1 MQFLMNA
8 LILPPNE
15 FFKADVLSM
24 ILNDNGSEE
33 ELELRA
39 ELGVQDPE
47 RFQHRIDE
55 ILPSFQL
62 ESDGRI
68 KKLLESF
75 QHALS
80 K

>member
-1 MQFLMNA
+1 
-8 LILPPNE
+8 
-15 FFKADVLSM
+15 M

-33 ELELRA
+33 EMELRA

-47 RFQHRIDE
+47 LFQQRIDE
-55 ILPSFQL
+55 IIPSFQL
-62 ESDGRI
+62 EFDGQI

-75 QHALS
+75 QHAMS